1 MLHFCTYFDC
11 RYLDRG
17 LALHAS
23 LTRTCPEFHL
33 SILCLDAETDGR
45 LRELGLGSVELI
57 RLCDLEGHYPQL
69 AAAKASRS
77 RIEHY
82 FTCTP
87 FLISLVLESQK
98 HGEVAT
104 YLDADLFFFSDPST
118 LLEEL
123 GTGSAAIIAHR
134 FPERLRRLEAFGR
147 FNVGWVSIRNDS
159 QGWDCATWWRDRCA
173 EWCYDRVEGNRFADQ
188 RYLDEWPS
196 RFPGTVVIS
205 HPGANLAPW
214 NLASHRVRVRPTAV
228 TVDSRP
234 LIFFHF
240 HGLRRILGDVWDM
253 NLAAYDVR
261 PGWSFI
267 WRVYGTYLR
276 ELRRAS
282 ALVSPLLPSQAGE
295 LRTAV
300 GAHRHL
306 PLGGDGNADQVGLV
320 ARIRKAAL
328 LTRAIAGRRVAVR
341 LLGGA
346 I

>member
-23 LTRTCPEFHL
+23 LARTCPEFRL
-33 SILCLDAETDGR
+33 SILCLDKETDGK

-57 RLCDLEGHYPQL
+57 RLCDLEGLYPQL

-77 RIEHY
+77 RIEYY

-87 FLISLVLESQK
+87 FLISLVLESLKQ
-98 HGEVAT
+98 GEVVT
-104 YLDADLFFFSDPST
+104 YLDADLYFFSDPSA

-123 GTGSAAIIAHR
+123 GNGSAAIIAHR
-134 FPERLRRLEAFGR
+134 FPEGLRRLEVFGR
-147 FNVGWVSIRNDS
+147 YNVGWVSIRSDS
-159 QGWDCATWWRDRCA
+159 QGRDCSTWWRDRCA
-173 EWCYDRVEGNRFADQ
+173 EWCFDRVEGNMFADQ
-188 RYLDEWPS
+188 KYLDEWPS

-214 NLASHRVRVRPTAV
+214 NLASHRVRVRGTAV

-234 LIFFHF
+234 LVFFHF
-240 HGLRRILGDVWDM
+240 HGLRRIFGDVWDM
-253 NLAAYDVR
+253 NVAAYDVR

-276 ELRRAS
+276 ELRRTS
-282 ALVSPLLPSQAGE
+282 ALASLLLSSQTGE
-295 LRTAV
+295 LRTAA
-300 GAHRHL
+300 GAHRRL
-306 PLGGDGNADQVGLV
+306 LLGGNGDTDHVGLL
-320 ARIRKAAL
+320 ARVRRAAL
-328 LTRAIAGRRVAVR
+328 LMKAIAGRRVAIR